1 MLGEALLGQKKY
13 ADAEPLLRAAYEGLK
28 ARQEDIPQPVRVQR
42 LVEAVDRLIILYTA
56 LNRPD
61 DVQTW
66 QAEKDQLTAH
76 KD

>member
-1 MLGEALLGQKKY
+1 LGQEKY

-28 ARQEDIPQPVRVQR
+28 ARQEGIPQPVRVQR
-42 LVEAVDRLIILYTA
+42 LVEAVDRLITLYTA

-66 QAEKDQLTAH
+66 QAEKDQLNAP

>member
-28 ARQEDIPQPVRVQR
+28 TRQEDIPQPVRVQR
-42 LVEAVDRLIILYTA
+42 LVEAVDRLILLYTA

-66 QAEKDQLTAH
+66 QAEKERLTAP